1 MRILMTTDTV
11 GGVWT
16 QTRELVAGLL
26 RADPYI
32 RIFLFAVG
40 STCSPEQLG
49 WLRAMRERNP
59 GRFDSAVHSVPLE
72 WEQRNDQVDPFE
84 PRLLSIARTF
94 APEVFHSSQFCYGAL
109 PVDCPRLVVAH
120 SDVLSWFREVH
131 GTEPEPS
138 PWIDRYVSLVRH
150 GVEQASAVVAPTRW
164 MLQAFRDG
172 FPAPA
177 HTRVIYNGV
186 SFRPRPPQE
195 RLLQAVTAGRL
206 WDQAKN
212 VALLQ
217 RLQHPAVPLLVAG
230 ASQHENET
238 LKWKGSEAIQLLGNT
253 SRRDLLSLFAQS
265 AMYLSTAI
273 YEPFGLSALEA
284 ARSGCA
290 LLALDIESMREVWG
304 NAALYFRTVEELA
317 AAIEHLASSP
327 RALALAQQQAEA
339 TAAQYTRERMADSY
353 RALYRELMDS
363 PRGNSAVA

>member
-1 MRILMTTDTV
+1 MRILMTTDTI

-16 QTRELVAGLL
+16 HTRELVTGLL
-26 RADPYI
+26 QADPYA

-72 WEQRNDQVDPFE
+72 WEQRNEQVDPFE

-109 PVDCPRLVVAH
+109 PVDCPRLIVAH
-120 SDVLSWFREVH
+120 SDVLSWFREVE
-131 GTEPEPS
+131 GALPEPS
-138 PWIDRYVSLVRH
+138 PWLDRYSSLVRL

-164 MLQAFRDG
+164 MLQAFREG
-172 FPAPA
+172 FPTGAL
-177 HTRVIYNGV
+177 TRVIPNGIKL
-186 SFRPRPPQE
+186 RPPPAQD

-206 WDQAKN
+206 WDQGKN
-212 VALLQ
+212 ITLLQ
-217 RLQHPAVPLLVAG
+217 RLQGSALPVLIAG
-230 ASQHENET
+230 ALQHDDASFT
-238 LKWKGSEAIQLLGNT
+238 WQGSPEIQLLGST

-265 AMYLSTAI
+265 AVYLSTAL

-304 NAALYFRTVEELA
+304 NGALYFRTADELA
-317 AAIEHLASSP
+317 TLLEQLAASP
-327 RALALAQQQAEA
+327 RALAQAQRLAGAA
-339 TAAQYTRERMADSY
+339 AAQYTRERMAESY

-363 PRGNSAVA
+363 PRENPAVA